1 MLQQEKNLDKMLL
14 PWHLSKHQAKAPTVC
29 TTVTMS
35 PWQREGYVPLYPV
48 RFWNGISHL
57 LQEHCNPVQRALTFL
72 LEISIRPKD

>member
-35 PWQREGYVPLYPV
+35 PWQREGYVPLYP
-48 RFWNGISHL
+48 GTAS
-57 LQEHCNPVQRALTFL
+57 PTFYR
-72 LEISIRPKD
+72 SIVTLFKGL

>member
-35 PWQREGYVPLYPV
+35 PWQREGYVRSPLPCEILE
-48 RFWNGISHL
+48 RHL
-57 LQEHCNPVQRALTFL
+57 PPSTGAL
-72 LEISIRPKD
+72 